1 VTAPRP
7 RTILLALTSGSLS
20 ILLAFLW
27 NNGQRSVHEPQNLP
41 VHTLAAPDLTILSAP
56 TPPSINVAAIRDQAV
71 FHSRRSFYQ
80 PPLPLQIIPTPDYD
94 LAGTMDLPQGKRI
107 AFVKK
112 KSDQSSRTLHIG
124 DDLDGWHVQ
133 LIESS
138 RVVVVRDEQTAE
150 LKGTDSPSSNG
161 LVRGPAGPRV
171 AQTGLR
177 MPDAQGHAHSI
188 AAKTAPI
195 GARTY
200 QPPPH

>member
-1 VTAPRP
+1 VATSRL
-7 RTILLALTSGSLS
+7 RTVLLALTNGSL
-20 ILLAFLW
+20 IVLLGFLW
-27 NNGQRSVHEPQNLP
+27 NNGQRRVHEPQNLT
-41 VHTLAAPDLTILSAP
+41 VHSLAAPDLAMLNAP
-56 TPPSINVAAIRDQAV
+56 AAPSLNVAAIRDQAV

-80 PPLPLQIIPTPDYD
+80 PPPPSQIIPTPDYD

-150 LKGTDSPSSNG
+150 LKGTGSPSSNG
-161 LVRGPAGPRV
+161 LVRGPASPRV
-171 AQTGLR
+171 AQTGVR
-177 MPDAQGHAHSI
+177 MLGAQGPGHSI
-188 AAKTAPI
+188 ASKSAWTE
-195 GARTY
+195 ARTY
-200 QPPPH
+200 RPPPH